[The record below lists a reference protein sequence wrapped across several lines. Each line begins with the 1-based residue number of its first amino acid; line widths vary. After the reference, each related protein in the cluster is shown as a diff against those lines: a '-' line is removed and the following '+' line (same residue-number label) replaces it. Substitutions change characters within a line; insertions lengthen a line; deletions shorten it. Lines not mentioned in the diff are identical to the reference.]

1 MSPGPESWGPSPPA
15 EPVAIPE
22 HMVVLLLEGGQLF
35 LKQVEAAM
43 GGQDQRQTDFY
54 IKKVLAIL
62 KELDRRLNHEEGGE
76 LVNNLVWLYDWW
88 GKEILAAG
96 AQKDA
101 PRLRRISAQMGE
113 NRQAWEQVLFKG
125 VGLTENPDF

>member
-1 MSPGPESWGPSPPA
+1 MGPGPEPRGPSAPA

-22 HMVVLLLEGGQLF
+22 HMVVLLLEGGQRF
-35 LKQVEAAM
+35 LKKVEETL

-62 KELDRRLNHEEGGE
+62 KELDRRLNHEEGGD
-76 LVNNLVWLYDWW
+76 LVNNLIWLYDWW
-88 GKEILAAG
+88 GKEIIAAG
-96 AQKDA
+96 AQHDV
-101 PRLRRISAQMGE
+101 PRLRRVSAQMGG
-113 NRQAWEQVLFKG
+113 NRQAWEQVLFNG